1 MTMQD
6 SYVRARINRD
16 LKTESEKVLRQLGL
30 STTEAIR
37 LFLTQVS
44 MRRGLPFDVVLPESN
59 DNDDLLRPQQP
70 RQAALDSLYDD

>member
-6 SYVRARINRD
+6 SYVRARINRN

-44 MRRGLPFDVVLPESN
+44 MRRGLPFDVVLPGSE
-59 DNDDLLRPQQP
+59 DNDDLLRPQQT